1 MAIPRLDIDPFCQA
15 FFDDPFPAHAALRD
29 AGPVVF
35 LPRYDLFAI
44 ARYEHVQAA
53 LTNWRDFSSARGVGL
68 ADFAREKPWRLPS
81 LLLETDPPLHDRTR
95 KLMDR
100 VLSPAALRALRADFT
115 AAADALID
123 ALLQRGSFD
132 AVRDLAE
139 AYPLTVFPDAVGM
152 PRENRRFLLPYG
164 NMVFNSFGP
173 RNALFEAA
181 VRDAAPV
188 LEWVQAQSRREAL
201 APVGFGAV
209 IHAAADTGEV
219 ARDEAEIMV
228 RSLLTAGVDTTVNA
242 LGAALYCLARFPA
255 QFERLRADPSLARA
269 AFEEAVRLESPVQT
283 FFRTTTR
290 DVTIGEA
297 VGGEAVGGEA
307 VGGEAVGGEAAG
319 GDEVGR
325 SETIGEGRKVLLFLG
340 AANRDP
346 RRWEQPGDYDITR
359 RAAGHVGFGTGI
371 HGCVGAVLARLEGEV
386 VLTALARKVAR
397 IEIAGTPRRRY
408 NNTLRGLASLPMRLH
423 RGVAV
428 NAAAGCRTAARP
440 R

>member
-1 MAIPRLDIDPFCQA
+1 MSIPSLDIDPFCQA
-15 FFDDPFPAHAALRD
+15 FFNDPFPAHAALRD
-29 AGPVVF
+29 AGPVVY

-44 ARYEHVQAA
+44 ARYASVQAA

-68 ADFAREKPWRLPS
+68 ADFAREKRWRLPS

-100 VLSPAALRALRADFT
+100 VLSPAAIRALRADFT
-115 AAADALID
+115 AAAEALVD
-123 ALLQRGSFD
+123 ALLERGSFD

-173 RNALFEAA
+173 RNAFFEEA

-188 LEWVQAQSRREAL
+188 LEWVTAQSRREAL
-201 APVGFGAV
+201 APAGFGAV
-209 IHAAADTGEV
+209 IHAAADTGEI
-219 ARDEAEIMV
+219 ARDEAEVLV
-228 RSLLTAGVDTTVNA
+228 RSLLTAGVDTTVNG

-255 QFERLRADPSLARA
+255 EYERLRADPSLARG

-283 FFRTTTR
+283 FFRTTVR
-290 DVTIGEA
+290 DVA
-297 VGGEAVGGEA
+297 VDDVVVDDVMVDEVAGD
-307 VGGEAVGGEAAG
+307 G
-319 GDEVGR
+319 GDVGN
-325 SETIGEGRKVLLFLG
+325 ETIGEGRKVLLFLG

-346 RRWEQPGDYDITR
+346 RRWERPDDFDITR

-397 IEIAGTPRRRY
+397 IEIAGAPQRRY

-423 RGVAV
+423 
-428 NAAAGCRTAARP
+428 AA
-440 R
+440 

>member
-1 MAIPRLDIDPFCQA
+1 
-15 FFDDPFPAHAALRD
+15 LRD
-29 AGPVVF
+29 AGPVAY

-44 ARYEHVQAA
+44 ARYAHVQAA
-53 LTNWRDFSSARGVGL
+53 LTNWQDFSSARGVGL

-100 VLSPAALRALRADFT
+100 VLSPAAIRALRADFT

-123 ALLQRGSFD
+123 ALVERGSFD

-173 RNALFEAA
+173 RNAFFEAA
-181 VRDAAPV
+181 LRDAAPV

-201 APVGFGAV
+201 APAGFGAV
-209 IHAAADTGEV
+209 IHAAVDTGEV
-219 ARDEAEIMV
+219 ARDEAEILA
-228 RSLLTAGVDTTVNA
+228 RSLLTAGVDTTVNG

-255 QFERLRADPSLARA
+255 QFERLRADPSLARG

-283 FFRTTTR
+283 FFRTTVHDVAIGR
-290 DVTIGEA
+290 DVGT
-297 VGGEAVGGEA
+297 GGK
-307 VGGEAVGGEAAG
+307 AG
-319 GDEVGR
+319 GDGMTSGGMTGDGTTEGEETKGETTKI
-325 SETIGEGRKVLLFLG
+325 ETIGAGRKVLLFLG

-346 RRWEQPGDYDITR
+346 RRWEQPDDYDITR

-408 NNTLRGLASLPMRLH
+408 NNTLRGLASLPITLH
-423 RGVAV
+423 
-428 NAAAGCRTAARP
+428 AA
-440 R
+440 

>member
-1 MAIPRLDIDPFCQA
+1 MTIPSLDIDPFCQA
-15 FFDDPFPAHAALRD
+15 FFEDPFPAHAALRD
-29 AGPVVF
+29 AGPVVY
-35 LPRYDLFAI
+35 LPRYELFAI
-44 ARYEHVQAA
+44 ARYQQVQAA

-68 ADFAREKPWRLPS
+68 SDFAREKPWRLPS

-100 VLSPAALRALRADFT
+100 VLSPAAIRALRADFT
-115 AAADALID
+115 AAAEALVD
-123 ALLQRGSFD
+123 ALLERGSFD

-152 PRENRRFLLPYG
+152 PPENRRFLLPYG

-173 RNALFEAA
+173 RNAFFDDA

-201 APVGFGAV
+201 APAGFGAV

-219 ARDEAEIMV
+219 ARDEAEILV
-228 RSLLTAGVDTTVNA
+228 RSLLTAGVDTTVNG

-255 QFERLRADPSLARA
+255 QFERLRADPSLARG

-283 FFRTTTR
+283 FFRTTVR
-290 DVTIGEA
+290 DVAVGDASDGDVTIGA
-297 VGGEAVGGEA
+297 
-307 VGGEAVGGEAAG
+307 
-319 GDEVGR
+319 
-325 SETIGEGRKVLLFLG
+325 GRKVLLFLG

-346 RRWEQPGDYDITR
+346 RRWEQPDEYDITR

-397 IEIAGTPRRRY
+397 VEITGVPQRRY

-423 RGVAV
+423 
-428 NAAAGCRTAARP
+428 AA
-440 R
+440 

>member
-1 MAIPRLDIDPFCQA
+1 VAIPSLDIDPFCQA

-29 AGPVVF
+29 AGPVVY
-35 LPRYDLFAI
+35 LPCYDLFAI
-44 ARYEHVQAA
+44 ARYAQVQAA

-68 ADFAREKPWRLPS
+68 SDFAREKPWRLPS
-81 LLLETDPPLHDRTR
+81 ILLEADPPLHDRTR
-95 KLMDR
+95 RLMDR
-100 VLSPAALRALRADFT
+100 VLSPAAIRALRADFT

-123 ALLQRGSFD
+123 ALLEHGSFD
-132 AVRDLAE
+132 AVPDLAE

-173 RNALFEAA
+173 RNAFFEAA

-219 ARDEAEIMV
+219 ARDEADIMV
-228 RSLLTAGVDTTVNA
+228 RSLLTAGVDTTVNG

-290 DVTIGEA
+290 EVT
-297 VGGEAVGGEA
+297 VGD
-307 VGGEAVGGEAAG
+307 AAG
-319 GDEVGR
+319 GGEVGGGETAGDKTI
-325 SETIGEGRKVLLFLG
+325 SSEAGGGETIGEGRKVLLFLG

-346 RRWEQPGDYDITR
+346 RRWEQPDDYDISR

-371 HGCVGAVLARLEGEV
+371 HGCVGAVLARLEGEA
-386 VLTALARKVAR
+386 VLTALARKAAQ
-397 IEIAGTPRRRY
+397 IEITSTPRRRY

-423 RGVAV
+423 
-428 NAAAGCRTAARP
+428 AG
-440 R
+440 

>member
-1 MAIPRLDIDPFCQA
+1 MTIPSLDIDPFCQA

-29 AGPVVF
+29 AGPVVY
-35 LPRYDLFAI
+35 LPRYELFAI

-68 ADFAREKPWRLPS
+68 SDFAREKPWRLPS

-100 VLSPAALRALRADFT
+100 VLSPAAIRALRTDFT
-115 AAADALID
+115 AAADALVD
-123 ALLQRGSFD
+123 ALLERGSFD

-173 RNALFEAA
+173 RNAFFEDA

-188 LEWVQAQSRREAL
+188 LEWVTAQSRREAL

-209 IHAAADTGEV
+209 IHAAADTDEI
-219 ARDEAEIMV
+219 ARDEAEVLV
-228 RSLLTAGVDTTVNA
+228 RSLLTAGVDTTVNG

-255 QFERLRADPSLARA
+255 QFERLRADPSLARG

-283 FFRTTTR
+283 FFRTTVR
-290 DVTIGEA
+290 DVA
-297 VGGEAVGGEA
+297 VDG
-307 VGGEAVGGEAAG
+307 AADG
-319 GDEVGR
+319 PK
-325 SETIGEGRKVLLFLG
+325 TIGEGRKVLLFLG

-346 RRWEQPGDYDITR
+346 RRWEQPDDYDITR

-386 VLTALARKVAR
+386 VLTALARKAAR
-397 IEIAGTPRRRY
+397 IEIAGAPQRRY
-408 NNTLRGLASLPMRLH
+408 NNTLCGLASLPMRLH
-423 RGVAV
+423 
-428 NAAAGCRTAARP
+428 AA
-440 R
+440 

>member
-1 MAIPRLDIDPFCQA
+1 MSVPTLDIDPFCQA

-29 AGPVVF
+29 AGPAVY

-44 ARYEHVQAA
+44 ARHEDVQAA
-53 LTNWRDFSSARGVGL
+53 LTNWTDFSSARGVGL
-68 ADFAREKPWRLPS
+68 SDFAKEKPWRLPS

-100 VLSPAALRALRADFT
+100 VLSPAAVRALRVDFA

-123 ALLQRGSFD
+123 TLLERGSFD
-132 AVRDLAE
+132 AIPDLAE

-152 PRENRRFLLPYG
+152 PRDNRRFLLPYG

-173 RNALFEAA
+173 RNTYFEAA
-181 VRDAAPV
+181 LRDAAPV

-201 APVGFGAV
+201 TPVGFGAA

-219 ARDEAEIMV
+219 ARNEAEILV
-228 RSLLTAGVDTTVNA
+228 RSLLTAGVDTTVNG
-242 LGAALYCLARFPA
+242 LGAALYCLARFPD
-255 QFERLRADPSLARA
+255 QFERLRADPALARA

-283 FFRTTTR
+283 FFRTTVR
-290 DVTIGEA
+290 NVT
-297 VGGEAVGGEA
+297 VGN
-307 VGGEAVGGEAAG
+307 
-319 GDEVGR
+319 
-325 SETIGEGRKVLLFLG
+325 ETIDEGRKVLLFLG

-346 RRWEQPGDYDITR
+346 RRWERPDDYDITR

-386 VLTALARKVAR
+386 VLSALARKAAR
-397 IEIAGTPRRRY
+397 ITITGTPRRRY
-408 NNTLRGLASLPMRLH
+408 NNTLRGLASLPITLH
-423 RGVAV
+423 
-428 NAAAGCRTAARP
+428 AA
-440 R
+440 

>member
-1 MAIPRLDIDPFCQA
+1 MTIPSLDIDPFCQA

-29 AGPVVF
+29 AGPVVY
-35 LPRYDLFAI
+35 LPRYELFAI

-68 ADFAREKPWRLPS
+68 SDFAREKPWRLPS

-100 VLSPAALRALRADFT
+100 VLSPAAIRALRTDFT
-115 AAADALID
+115 AAADALVD
-123 ALLQRGSFD
+123 ALLERGSFD

-173 RNALFEAA
+173 RNAFFEDA

-188 LEWVQAQSRREAL
+188 LEWVTAQSRREAL

-209 IHAAADTGEV
+209 IHAAADTGEI
-219 ARDEAEIMV
+219 ARDEAEVLV
-228 RSLLTAGVDTTVNA
+228 RSLLTAGVDTTVNG

-255 QFERLRADPSLARA
+255 QFERLRADPSLARG

-283 FFRTTTR
+283 FFRTTVR
-290 DVTIGEA
+290 DVA
-297 VGGEAVGGEA
+297 VDG
-307 VGGEAVGGEAAG
+307 AADG
-319 GDEVGR
+319 PK
-325 SETIGEGRKVLLFLG
+325 TIGEGRKVLLFLG

-346 RRWEQPGDYDITR
+346 RRWEQPDDYDITR

-386 VLTALARKVAR
+386 VLTALARKAAR
-397 IEIAGTPRRRY
+397 IEIAGAPQRRY

-423 RGVAV
+423 
-428 NAAAGCRTAARP
+428 AA
-440 R
+440 